1 MFDVLTYVLVAAV
14 AVIATVLF
22 IASKR
27 PDEFYAAR
35 SLKIAAPASRLHGL
49 INDLREMNRWNPYA
63 LRETSGSGHY
73 SGPQSGPGATY
84 HFAGKGGTGAI
95 SVMDSTEDTVGLR
108 LKMTKPFAIENRV
121 EFNLKPSSE
130 GTEVTWGMRGSQSL
144 PGKVFS
150 LFINCEKM
158 MARDFDEGLANLKA
172 IAEAGQLQRST
183 QA

>member
-14 AVIATVLF
+14 AVVGTVLF

-35 SLKIAAPASRLHGL
+35 SLTIAAPAGRLHGL
-49 INDLREMNRWNPYA
+49 ISDLREMNRWNPYA
-63 LRETSGSGHY
+63 LRETSGAGHY
-73 SGPQSGPGATY
+73 SGPGAGPGATY
-84 HFAGKGGTGAI
+84 HFAGKGGTGSI
-95 SVMDSTEDTVGLR
+95 SVTDSTEDTVGLR
-108 LKMTKPFAIENRV
+108 LKMTKPMAIENRV
-121 EFNLKPSSE
+121 EFNLKPTGD
-130 GTEVTWGMRGSQSL
+130 GTEVTWAMRGMQSL

-172 IAEAGQLQRST
+172 IAETA
-183 QA
+183 

>member
-1 MFDVLTYVLVAAV
+1 MLDVLTYVLVAAV
-14 AVIATVLF
+14 AVIGTVLF

-35 SLKIAAPASRLHGL
+35 SLKIAASAPRLHGL
-49 INDLREMNRWNPYA
+49 INDLQQMNRWNPYA

-73 SGPQSGPGATY
+73 SGPESGPGATY
-84 HFAGKGGTGAI
+84 HFAGKNGTGSI
-95 SVMDSTEDTVGLR
+95 SVTDSTQETVGLR
-108 LKMTKPFAIENRV
+108 LKMTRPIAVENRV
-121 EFNLKPSSE
+121 EFNLKPA
-130 GTEVTWGMRGSQSL
+130 GDATEVTWAMRGAQSL

-172 IAEAGQLQRST
+172 IAEA
-183 QA
+183 A